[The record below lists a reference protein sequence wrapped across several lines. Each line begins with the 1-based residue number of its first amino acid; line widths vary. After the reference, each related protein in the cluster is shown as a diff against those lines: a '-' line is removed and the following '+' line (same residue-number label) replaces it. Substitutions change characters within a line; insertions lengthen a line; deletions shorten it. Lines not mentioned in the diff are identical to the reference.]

1 MNHLYSHLT
10 VDEIQFYLAR
20 GVEMHPL
27 LYRALIEK
35 IYDMGRSNKVCPI
48 PLTILE
54 RYYFNKMK
62 KVG

>member
-1 MNHLYSHLT
+1 
-10 VDEIQFYLAR
+10 
-20 GVEMHPL
+20 MHPL